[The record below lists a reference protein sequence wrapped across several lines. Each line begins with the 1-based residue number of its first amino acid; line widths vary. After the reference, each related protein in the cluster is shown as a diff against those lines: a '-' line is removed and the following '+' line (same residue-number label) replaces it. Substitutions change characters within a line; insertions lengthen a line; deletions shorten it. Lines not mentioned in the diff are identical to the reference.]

1 MIRKIDYKGVLLA
14 CLALVIIYLIVK
26 NNDNNKKRLIKNHP
40 LVITSIIQK
49 TESAGYRGSYLKL
62 YVEFLWQG
70 KMVKKDFSS
79 PETKCAVIGR
89 ELLLIVDSTNI
100 ENVKLLLKPEDFS
113 EFNLT
118 FPDSLSWTKECF
130 KL

>member
-1 MIRKIDYKGVLLA
+1 MRDFNFKNILIFCLLFGVIY
-14 CLALVIIYLIVK
+14 LVIR
-26 NNDNNKKRLIKNHP
+26 NNDDNIKQAIKNHP
-40 LVITSIIQK
+40 LIITSTITN
-49 TESAGYRGSYLKL
+49 TEKAGYRSGYLRL
-62 YVEFLWQG
+62 YVEFIW
-70 KMVKKDFSS
+70 KDKIVKADFSS
-79 PETKCAVIGR
+79 PKTECAVIGR